1 MRLAAPYECAVSYGC
16 AARAGDSPELGR
28 KLGGRLT
35 SAHEDVADHWRNG
48 RTGQGHVRLFTQTY
62 AVLEKRNVLW
72 TLVIR
77 DLRVRYSRSVLGYV
91 WTILDPLLMSMIYFV
106 IFVYVFNRKALGHD
120 PYFLFLIA
128 GLLPWQWFSGV
139 VSESSRSLIQEA
151 QLVRSTNL
159 PREIWVAVVVVSKGI
174 EYLLSLPVLV
184 FFTLFYVLKGQTH
197 LNEWL
202 VLFPL
207 GVVVEF
213 VFLVGLG
220 LILAPVTSLVT
231 DMQRVIR
238 IILRMLFY
246 TTPVIYAGNLVPKP
260 WDMLTWLNPMT
271 GVLEMM
277 RAGFFNHGRFP
288 IQWGAIGVGAA
299 VTVITL
305 FVGFA
310 VFARLERAVLKEI

>member
-1 MRLAAPYECAVSYGC
+1 MRVI
-16 AARAGDSPELGR
+16 
-28 KLGGRLT
+28 
-35 SAHEDVADHWRNG
+35 
-48 RTGQGHVRLFTQTY
+48 TQTQ
-62 AVLEKRNVLW
+62 AVLTKRSVLW

-91 WTILDPLLMSMIYFV
+91 WTILDPLLMSLIYFIV
-106 IFVYVFNRKALGHD
+106 FVFIVQRTDLGHT
-120 PYFLFLIA
+120 PYFLFLVA

-139 VSESSRSLIQEA
+139 VTESSRAMIQEA
-151 QLVRSTNL
+151 RLIRSTNL
-159 PREIWVAVVVVSKGI
+159 PREIWVARVVVSKGI

-184 FFTLFYVLKGQTH
+184 FFTFVYVLTGEAH
-197 LNEWL
+197 LNIWL
-202 VLFPL
+202 VLLPL
-207 GVVVEF
+207 GIVVQF

-246 TTPVIYAGNLVPKP
+246 VTPVLYSTRMVPQP
-260 WDMLTWLNPMT
+260 YDTITWLNPMT

-277 RAGFFNHGRFP
+277 RAGLFNHDSLP
-288 IQWGAIGVGAA
+288 IQWAAIGVGMA
-299 VTVITL
+299 VTVVTL